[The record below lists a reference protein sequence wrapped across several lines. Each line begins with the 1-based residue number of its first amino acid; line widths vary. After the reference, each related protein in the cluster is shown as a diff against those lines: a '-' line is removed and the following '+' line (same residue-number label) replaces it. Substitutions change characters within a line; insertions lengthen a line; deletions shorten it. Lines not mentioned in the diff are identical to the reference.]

1 MKHPQFR
8 ADWSH
13 SSANEFGRL
22 AQGIGGRIK
31 GTDTIRFVSKTA
43 VPPDRY
49 KDVTYGKFVCEI
61 KPNKSE
67 IHRTCLTVGGDK
79 VNYPDD
85 VGTPTADLL
94 LVKTHLNSVISTRNA
109 RYMTLDIKNFYLNT
123 PMPRYEYVR
132 LKQDDIPKEVIDEY
146 NLHEKITPDGY
157 IYVEVRKGMYG
168 LPQAGLLA
176 QELLEKR
183 LKEHGYTQSKTVLG
197 LWNHNTRSITFTLVV
212 DDFGVKYVKKED
224 VENLISVLKQ
234 S

>member
-1 MKHPQFR
+1 MDRAMHIVEQKLATEPNINILSSINREFAHAAVLHPDTHLPMTYRQLMKHPQFR

-31 GTDTIRFVSKTA
+31 GTDTIRFVSKTT

-67 IHRTCLTVGGDK
+67 IHRTRLTVGGDK

-94 LVKTHLNSVISTRNA
+94 LVA
-109 RYMTLDIKNFYLNT
+109 
-123 PMPRYEYVR
+123 
-132 LKQDDIPKEVIDEY
+132 LK
-146 NLHEKITPDGY
+146 L
-157 IYVEVRKGMYG
+157 
-168 LPQAGLLA
+168 
-176 QELLEKR
+176 EL
-183 LKEHGYTQSKTVLG
+183 V
-197 LWNHNTRSITFTLVV
+197 
-212 DDFGVKYVKKED
+212 
-224 VENLISVLKQ
+224 
-234 S
+234 